1 MPANAPG
8 NLHSRLVV
16 WLKVVLP
23 LLALAILSTL
33 FLVSRRIDP
42 ADAIPYAT
50 VDVADRIREPRMTA
64 PVYAGRTSDGA
75 DLAITADAARPN
87 ADERTGGTAQAPHA
101 VLQTPDGTTITIVAR
116 QGELDNAAGL
126 LRLTGAVVIT
136 TSSGYVANSAAMTA
150 ALDRSEIIS
159 PGAVTVTGP
168 QGVITA
174 GQMTVTAIAATPG
187 SYVVVFTNRVKLI
200 YSPTK

>member
-50 VDVADRIREPRMTA
+50 VDVEDRIREPRMTA
-64 PVYAGRTSDGA
+64 PVYAGRTRDGA
-75 DLAITADAARPN
+75 DLTITADAARPN

-101 VLQTPDGTTITIVAR
+101 VLQTPDGTTTTMVAR
-116 QGELDNAAGL
+116 QGALDNAAGL
-126 LRLTGAVVIT
+126 LRLSGAVVIT
-136 TSSGYVANSAAMTA
+136 TSSGYVASSEAMTA

-159 PGAVTVTGP
+159 PGTITATGP
-168 QGVITA
+168 LGTITA
-174 GQMTVTAIAATPG
+174 GEMILTEDSAAPG
-187 SYVVVFTNRVKLI
+187 TYVLVFKNRVKLI
-200 YSPTK
+200 YTPAQ

>member
-1 MPANAPG
+1 MPANTPG

-50 VDVADRIREPRMTA
+50 VDVQDRIREPRMTA
-64 PVYAGRTSDGA
+64 PVYAGRTRDGA
-75 DLAITADAARPN
+75 DLTITADVARPN

-101 VLQTPDGTTITIVAR
+101 VLLTPDGATTTMVAR
-116 QGELDNAAGL
+116 QGALDNAAGL
-126 LRLTGAVVIT
+126 LRLNGAVVIT
-136 TSSGYVANSAAMTA
+136 TSSGYVANSEAMTA

-159 PGAVTVTGP
+159 PGAITATGP
-168 QGVITA
+168 LGTITA
-174 GQMTVTAIAATPG
+174 GEMILTEDPAEPG
-187 SYVVVFTNRVKLI
+187 AYVLVFKNQVKLI
-200 YSPTK
+200 YTPTK